1 MNTTAYRSFT
11 SSILLPSD
19 LSLGI
24 IPEYMKK
31 HGIKITTDHLEYMY
45 HDISNINIEFAD
57 KIVNLLRFETYDF
70 WNKVKTKF
78 L

>member
-11 SSILLPSD
+11 SSILLPPDLELVIEPENERHHETKIINDGNEHLFTDVKRIRVGLSD
-19 LSLGI
+19 TVTKL
-24 IPEYMKK
+24 
-31 HGIKITTDHLEYMY
+31 
-45 HDISNINIEFAD
+45 
-57 KIVNLLRFETYDF
+57 VRFENYDF

>member
-1 MNTTAYRSFT
+1 CFT

-19 LSLGI
+19 LSLGV
-24 IPEYMKK
+24 IPEN
-31 HGIKITTDHLEYMY
+31 IKDTTIYIDNDGYETRYENVK
-45 HDISNINIEFAD
+45 NIRIEFAD
-57 KIVNLLRFETYDF
+57 KIVQLLRFDTYDF

>member
-11 SSILLPSD
+11 SSILLPPD
-19 LSLGI
+19 LSLSVVPEPGRDSTVFVLCDGI
-24 IPEYMKK
+24 ETKYEDAEHIRV
-31 HGIKITTDHLEYMY
+31 
-45 HDISNINIEFAD
+45 EFSD
-57 KIVNLLRFETYDF
+57 TVVNLLRFETYDF